1 MHNTSITPHSQQL
14 LSILWRNPVNLFA
27 ITALTGLVIAYASG
41 ALSQSQLSF
50 FNQHFAD
57 FTFLALIIFS
67 TIRQLKKSVSIV
79 DPIYWI
85 LLGSAFAAWFVLTIL
100 RITIFTS
107 LSLSTIDL
115 ITNLSYFLYYSL
127 MIAAIEVKSYE
138 KAGQLLSKQSMLI
151 WVSTFVF
158 TLGAF
163 IVLVLTAAKGTE
175 HQENIFHA
183 SFIFYILMDCYLTI
197 RWLHLAWTCREKHW
211 IGYFLI
217 GLGAF
222 SFGIAD
228 LIEGLN
234 LADFINTPVG
244 SWIDWLWYI
253 PYLFIYM
260 ALQIRVATSFEQNV
274 SRSFSRSHLFNSPL
288 FYTLISFFLFEL
300 FNSKPDY
307 FLPLNG
313 TQDLVM
319 KLWLLI
325 NLALAVLHLS
335 LMIKNQRSRNR
346 QLKEAI
352 LENNAMQQRMLQQA
366 QELESQSASNKA
378 ILDTTNNAIFTLNL
392 HGQILSC
399 NPAACQLLG
408 YQHEQLMG
416 AIFIEILQ
424 AEGELVRF
432 FSYQSYRQ
440 KLSTQVGGI
449 EIETQVI
456 RADNSPVQVHVTLS
470 QEKNNNEGLLV
481 VSLVNISEQ
490 KNAEREAHQLKD
502 QFTANISHE
511 FRTPLTIINGV
522 LENLLNQEKYNE
534 DKEQLKTAK
543 RNGLRMVRMV
553 EQLLELS
560 RIANDSVPLSTL
572 NAQPIAY
579 FVCSSFEEIA
589 KSNQIELNY
598 QLDNAA
604 WITGNAQAFEKILF
618 NLLSNAFKYTKKGAV
633 EVILVNQED
642 SVKLS
647 VRDTGIGIKK
657 EQQGLIFERFHRV
670 ENDETKT
677 VHGVGIGL
685 ALVKE
690 LCDTMM
696 WELRIE
702 SAPGHGSL
710 FELSI
715 PKANPHEIPNEI
727 VSDILQIDDK
737 QNTLTKSIE
746 SEVIDAQSVS
756 SHSAAKKSE
765 YSVLIVEDN
774 SDMQAHIKDILSP
787 YHQCLLADNGEEGV
801 RLAIDYVPDI
811 IVSDVMMPGI
821 SGFELLKSLKKTEMT
836 THIPIILLTARS
848 DSASKIR
855 GLAAQADDYLS
866 KPFDAQELLLRVN
879 NQLNSREKLQQKLAK
894 RLHQSAEGKSEDP
907 VIEDKF
913 VVKLEQIFTDNYKNT
928 EFSMLDLAN
937 YLAMSDRQ
945 VQRKIKAVLGVS
957 PLEALKHFRL
967 IEAKKQLEA
976 GDPIGVVAQTCGFS
990 SQSYFGRCF
999 KEKYKMTPKMF
1010 KQSVK

>member
-1 MHNTSITPHSQQL
+1 MQNTRFISLSQQL
-14 LSILWRNPVNLFA
+14 FSILKHNPINLLAIIGLFA
-27 ITALTGLVIAYASG
+27 LFIAYTSGLV
-41 ALSQSQLSF
+41 SQAQLSY
-50 FNQHFAD
+50 FNHNFAD
-57 FTFLALIIFS
+57 FTFLGLIIIS
-67 TIRQLKKSVSIV
+67 AIRQLKNSTSIV
-79 DPIYWI
+79 DPIYWL
-85 LLGSAFAAWFVLTIL
+85 LLGSAFFAWFVLTIL
-100 RITIFTS
+100 RFTLFDSLTIPTVN
-107 LSLSTIDL
+107 L
-115 ITNLSYFLYYSL
+115 ITDLSYFLYYSL

-138 KAGQLLSKQSMLI
+138 KAGQLLSKQSLLI
-151 WVSTFVF
+151 WISTFAF

-163 IVLVLTAAKGTE
+163 IVLVLTSSKG
-175 HQENIFHA
+175 QYNQDNIFH
-183 SFIFYILMDCYLTI
+183 STFIFYLILDFYLVI
-197 RWLHLAWTCREKHW
+197 RWCHLAWTCRHNHW
-211 IGYFLI
+211 LGFLLI
-217 GLGAF
+217 GLGALT
-222 SFGIAD
+222 FGIAD
-228 LIEGLN
+228 LLEGLN
-234 LADFINTPVG
+234 LAKMINITGG
-244 SWIDWLWYI
+244 SWIDWVWYI
-253 PYLFIYM
+253 PYLFIYT
-260 ALQIRVATSFEQNV
+260 ALQIRVATAYEQNV

-288 FYTLISFFLFEL
+288 FYTLICFLLFEL
-300 FNSKPDY
+300 FNSEPE
-307 FLPLNG
+307 FLAPLTE
-313 TQDLVM
+313 TQNLVL
-319 KLWLLI
+319 KFWLLI
-325 NLALAVLHLS
+325 NFALAVIHLS
-335 LMIKNQRSRNR
+335 LMVKVQRNKNR
-346 QLKEAI
+346 QLKDALIANE
-352 LENNAMQQRMLQQA
+352 AMQQRMRQQA
-366 QELESQSASNKA
+366 QILENQSASNKA

-392 HGQILSC
+392 HGEILSC

-408 YQHEQLMG
+408 YQQESLIG
-416 AIFIEILQ
+416 ANFTEILH

-440 KLSTQVGGI
+440 KLSTQIGGI
-449 EIETQVI
+449 EIETQVMCS
-456 RADNSPVQVHVTLS
+456 DNTQVQVHVTLS

-522 LENLLNQEKYNE
+522 LDNLLNQEKYAE

-560 RIANDSVPLSTL
+560 RIANDSVPLSAL
-572 NAQPIAY
+572 NAQPIAH

-589 KSNQIELNY
+589 ENNQIEFNY
-598 QLDNAA
+598 QLDEGI
-604 WITGNAQAFEKILF
+604 WITGNAQALEKILF
-618 NLLSNAFKYTKKGAV
+618 NLLSNAFKYTKQGSVTVSLANRNNSV
-633 EVILVNQED
+633 ALTVI
-642 SVKLS
+642 
-647 VRDTGIGIKK
+647 DTGIGIKK
-657 EQQGLIFERFHRV
+657 EQQALIFERFHRV
-670 ENDETKT
+670 ENEETQT

-696 WELRIE
+696 WDLKIE
-702 SAPGHGSL
+702 STPGQGSL
-710 FELSI
+710 FELII
-715 PKANPHEIPNEI
+715 PMAKQHEIPKEGS
-727 VSDILQIDDK
+727 SDALEFDAMK
-737 QNTLTKSIE
+737 NTLTKSIE
-746 SEVIDAQSVS
+746 SEVIDAQSLSPQASV
-756 SHSAAKKSE
+756 KKSE

-836 THIPIILLTARS
+836 THIPIILLTARN

-855 GLAAQADDYLS
+855 GLEAQADDYLS

-879 NQLNSREKLQQKLAK
+879 NQLSSREKLQRKLTK
-894 RLHQSAEGKSEDP
+894 RLQQSAEEKVDEP
-907 VIEDKF
+907 VVEDKF
-913 VVKLEQIFTDNYKNT
+913 VIKLEQIFSENYKNT

-976 GDPIGVVAQTCGFS
+976 GEPIGVVAQTCGFS

-999 KEKYKMTPKMF
+999 KEKYKMTPKAF
-1010 KQSVK
+1010 KQSVQ